1 MRPETTWMPG
11 ITMVDARRTAGRQ
24 KMEGVR
30 SYAVNGHICIFGGGN
45 TTFEGLT
52 PCLIF
57 IARAR
62 NTTFEGLT
70 PCLIFIARARNTT
83 FEVLTPCLI
92 FIARARNTTF
102 EGLTPC
108 LIFIARARNSK
119 KHVMAEV
126 YIVVTESVRVWYIVG
141 ITDSYPEAE
150 KMIADAADYEE
161 NNFGEVESKKILTAT
176 LGKNYLIE
184 GKQGPFALDWPNP
197 DTLPPRESRN

>member
-30 SYAVNGHICIFGGGN
+30 SYAVNGHICIFGGG
-45 TTFEGLT
+45 
-52 PCLIF
+52 
-57 IARAR
+57 
-62 NTTFEGLT
+62 
-70 PCLIFIARARNTT
+70 
-83 FEVLTPCLI
+83 
-92 FIARARNTTF
+92 NTTF